1 MIKQCFEDPSLLRS
15 MNDVVITLIPKVDL
29 VVNLKQWRPISLCNV
44 FYKTITK
51 ILAWRLR
58 PVIKKLIHPC
68 QCSFIPHR
76 NCGDNIILA
85 RKVVHTMRTK
95 RSGKG
100 WLAIKV
106 DLEKVYDMLKWKFVV
121 DALRD
126 IGLSNIFIHVV
137 HQFISSSPM
146 RIL

>member
-1 MIKQCFEDPSLLRS
+1 MIKQCFEDPSLIRS

-29 VVNLKQWRPISLCNV
+29 VVNLKQWRPISLCN
-44 FYKTITK
+44 
-51 ILAWRLR
+51 
-58 PVIKKLIHPC
+58 
-68 QCSFIPHR
+68 
-76 NCGDNIILA
+76 
-85 RKVVHTMRTK
+85 K

-137 HQFISSSPM
+137 HQCISSSPM